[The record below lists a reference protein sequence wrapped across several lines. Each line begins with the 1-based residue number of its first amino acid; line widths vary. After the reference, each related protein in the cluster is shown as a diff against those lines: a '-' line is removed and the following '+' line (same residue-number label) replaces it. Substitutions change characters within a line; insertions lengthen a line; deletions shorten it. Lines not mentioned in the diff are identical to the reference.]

1 MRASKINNLLIMLD
15 QGMFGTVRDYC
26 VDSIGWRGL
35 VQGGESWAVYR
46 ECTED
51 WQGELMRPTQR
62 FKRLIPGL

>member
-1 MRASKINNLLIMLD
+1 MRASKINNLLIVLD

-35 VQGGESWAVYR
+35 VQGGENWAVYR

-51 WQGELMRPTQR
+51 WQVN
-62 FKRLIPGL
+62 